1 MHFVNINTI
10 QTVITDE
17 ATFTSILKWP
27 QEALEDLWPKAFH
40 GGTAESSK
48 QN

>member
-1 MHFVNINTI
+1 MYFVNINTR

-27 QEALEDLWPKAFH
+27 Q
-40 GGTAESSK
+40 TSK
-48 QN
+48 GP